1 MDTYIDICPG
11 HCTGDKD
18 KIKEYHSRLD
28 KARDFL
34 MGNQESVLSELDKK
48 MKSAAQERKYE
59 EALELKNTIQQIE
72 SSGSKQIV
80 RDAISGDATVIVTLE
95 KYNHIF
101 ISFIEVKNSM
111 IVGVHEYKLAN
122 PLEETNEEL
131 ISQAVLQYLSTEPT
145 KTLYTDIEIQKMEE
159 L

>member
-1 MDTYIDICPG
+1 
-11 HCTGDKD
+11 
-18 KIKEYHSRLD
+18 
-28 KARDFL
+28 
-34 MGNQESVLSELDKK
+34 
-48 MKSAAQERKYE
+48 
-59 EALELKNTIQQIE
+59 
-72 SSGSKQIV
+72 
-80 RDAISGDATVIVTLE
+80 
-95 KYNHIF
+95 
-101 ISFIEVKNSM
+101 M